1 MKELR
6 FGKDR
11 YHLHS
16 EIEEWCKKHV
26 GPGGWYSGGEI
37 ISWKALGKWR
47 ISCTFGNTTISFK
60 NDEDAVA
67 FKLVWLL

>member
-11 YHLHS
+11 YHLHG
-16 EIEEWCKKHV
+16 EMEAWCKKHV
-26 GPGGWYSGGEI
+26 GPGGWHHSGEI
-37 ISWKALGKWR
+37 TSWKALGKWCL
-47 ISCTFGNTTISFK
+47 SCDFGNSKIRFK

-67 FKLVWLL
+67 FKLIWL